1 MGYIIGLLA
10 FFATANALYDEGSG
24 VKILDASNFDK
35 LVGNSGQLA
44 VVEFFAPWCGHC
56 KQLVPEYIKAAKK
69 LKGVVDV
76 YALDA
81 SDQQNGEIAQAH
93 GIRGFPTIMVFNGP
107 KVIPYDGQRTGDA
120 IVAFAMKYVKSVK
133 KLTAKNH
140 EKWLKKKA
148 KVRVMLFTKKAEG
161 SEFFNALSN
170 KFKGHAEFGIV
181 RKDKKLAKKFK
192 VDYSDRNTIL
202 IFEEGSVEPTWYTG
216 AMRARPFKKFLMK
229 FTPEMKPD
237 PEDFLP
243 KILDESC
250 WQQSCKKK
258 GLCVMLITNHDEEES
273 ERVHDS
279 LLEAQEGTD
288 AASLFAWVQIDGV
301 ENREWVETVF
311 GKGMSWDIPQVV
323 VISSVKN
330 MYAQYFGSYSHNTM
344 SSFVSG
350 ILTGSTRT
358 SKIAAEEIPQL
369 PSQTEHCKAPETK
382 KPKRKPKPASDSA
395 GSTGPGKGSKHL
407 VTLSADN
414 FEEKVVD
421 NPQPAIVEFYAPW
434 CGHCKNLAPHYA
446 KAADKLKGMVTF
458 GVVDCTE
465 ESDLCQEYGIQ
476 GYPTLKVFE
485 IDSDTPKDYQGP
497 REGKGIAKYAK
508 KLLNAAKVT
517 RLKDSHMDKLLSA
530 GTKVVLFSDKSKI
543 PTLMRGLA
551 GKFASYTFYISD
563 GSNPDLMKHFEVGE
577 EDMPKIFM
585 MTPESEGKHF
595 TYQGDNDF
603 SKIASWIEDISTG
616 GGEEASIHDEL

>member
-1 MGYIIGLLA
+1 MRFLIGLLA
-10 FFATANALYDEGSG
+10 FLATANALYEEGSG
-24 VKILDASNFDK
+24 IKVLDASNFDK
-35 LVGNSGQLA
+35 FVGNAGQLA

-69 LKGVVDV
+69 LKGMVDV
-76 YALDA
+76 YAIDA
-81 SDQQNGEIAQAH
+81 SDQKNAEIAQAH
-93 GIRGFPTIMVFNGP
+93 GIRGFPTIMLFNGP
-107 KVIPYDGQRTGDA
+107 KVIPYESQRTGDA

-140 EKWLKKKA
+140 EKWLKKKD

-170 KFKGHAEFGIV
+170 KFTDHAEFGVV
-181 RKDKKLAKKFK
+181 RKDKKIGKKFK
-192 VDYSDRNTIL
+192 VDYTDKNTIL
-202 IFEEGSVEPTWYTG
+202 IFETGSVEPIWYTG

-229 FTPEMKPD
+229 YTPGMEPD

-243 KILDESC
+243 KVLDESC

-258 GLCVMLITNHDEEES
+258 GLCVMVITNHNEEES

-279 LLEAQEGTD
+279 LLEAQEATD
-288 AASLFAWVQIDGV
+288 SASLFAWVQIDGV
-301 ENREWVETVF
+301 VHREWVETVF
-311 GKGMSWDIPQVV
+311 GKGMNWDIPQVV

-330 MYAQYFGSYSHNTM
+330 MYAQYFGSYSYTTL
-344 SSFVSG
+344 SSWVSG

-358 SKIAAEEIPQL
+358 SKIASEEIPEL
-369 PSQTEHCKAPETK
+369 PSDTEHCPAPKPK
-382 KPKRKPKPASDSA
+382 KPKKKPKKASDGA
-395 GSTGPGKGSKHL
+395 GGGPGKGSKYL
-407 VTLSADN
+407 VPLTADN
-414 FEEKVVD
+414 FDEKVVD

-465 ESDLCQEYGIQ
+465 EQELCQENGIQ

-485 IDSDTPKDYQGP
+485 IEADTPKDYQGP
-497 REGKGIAKYAK
+497 REGKGIAKYAR
-508 KLLNAAKVT
+508 KLLDAAQVT
-517 RLKDSHMDKLLSA
+517 RLKDSHIETLESS
-530 GTKVVLFSDKSKI
+530 GTKVVLFSGKAKI
-543 PTLMRGLA
+543 PTILRGLA
-551 GKFASYTFYISD
+551 GKFTSYKFYISD
-563 GSNPDLMKHFEVGE
+563 GSNPELMKRFEVVE

-595 TYQGDNDF
+595 TYKGETDF
-603 SKIASWIEDISTG
+603 GKIASWIDDVSTG
-616 GGEEASIHDEL
+616 GGEEASGHDEL